1 MAGKKKTTGGGMGL
15 RVLAVAAALTAGG
28 YFLYGKD
35 GAKNRKKVKS
45 WMLKARAE
53 VLEQMEKLR
62 DMDQADYIAVVD
74 KVMKRYETM
83 KDVSAKESSALAR
96 ELKSHWKHIKAA
108 HAKASKTK

>member
-1 MAGKKKTTGGGMGL
+1 MAGKKKTGGAGMGL

-53 VLEQMEKLR
+53 VLEHMEKLN
-62 DMDQADYIAVVD
+62 DMDQADYVAVVD
-74 KVMKRYETM
+74 KVMKRYEVM
-83 KDVSAKESSALAR
+83 KDVGTKEADALSR
-96 ELKSHWKHIKAA
+96 ELKSHWKHIKTA
-108 HAKASKTK
+108 HAKASKGK